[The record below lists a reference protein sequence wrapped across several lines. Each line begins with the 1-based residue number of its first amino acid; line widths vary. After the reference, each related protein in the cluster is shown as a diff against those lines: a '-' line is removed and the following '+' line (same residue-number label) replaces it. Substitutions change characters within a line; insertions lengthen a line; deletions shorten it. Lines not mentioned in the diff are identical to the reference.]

1 MQAIILAAGMG
12 RRLRQLTEKN
22 TKCMV
27 SINGE
32 RLIDRTLDALEGL
45 DLRRIIIVVGYK
57 SGNLIRHI
65 GERHDN
71 IPIEFIQNRIYDK
84 TNNIYSLAL
93 AKDKMEEDD
102 TILLESDII
111 FNPEMLKVL
120 VDNPYPNIALV
131 AKWASWMDGT
141 VVKIDDKCNIV
152 SMVPKEAFDF
162 NETAEYYKT
171 VNIYKFSK
179 EFAKLK
185 YNPFLEAYC
194 KSMGYNAYYEQV
206 LNIITYIS
214 ANEMKAL
221 PVRDLKWFEIDDIQ
235 DKEIAEVMSCAPAK
249 KAKRMSGLYGGYWR
263 FPDLLDFCYLVNPY
277 FPTQHLKEEIKA
289 SFDALL
295 TNYPSGMAVNS
306 MLAGKCFNVNSEHIV
321 VGNGAAEL
329 IKSLMEM
336 LDGKMGVTYPTFE
349 EYPNRKRNEDLIKF
363 IPTRK
368 DYRYTAHD
376 LQAFFEGTGISTLL
390 LVNPD
395 NPSGNFIPKD
405 ELLELAAWCRGKDIR
420 IVVDESFVDFADNGT
435 ANTLIDEDILARHP
449 NLIVM
454 KSISK
459 SYGVPGL
466 RLGVLASSDAALV
479 RQIKQDVSIWNINSF
494 AEFFM
499 QILDKYKHDYES
511 ACEDFRAERTR
522 FIHELEQIEWLH
534 VLPSQANY
542 FLVKLAG
549 RYSSGELA
557 SILLSKFNIL
567 VKDCD
572 HKAGLEGKNF
582 IRIAIRNTKDNNML
596 LQALRSL

>member
-12 RRLRQLTEKN
+12 RRLKQLTAKN

-32 RLIDRTLDALEGL
+32 RLIDRTLNALNGL
-45 DLRRIIIVVGYK
+45 NLRRIIIVVGYR
-57 SGNLIRHI
+57 SDNLIKHI
-65 GERHDN
+65 GKRQDN
-71 IPIEFIQNRIYDK
+71 VKIEFIHNDIYDK

-111 FNPEMLKVL
+111 FNPEMLKIL

-131 AKWASWMDGT
+131 AKWSSWMDGT
-141 VVKIDDKCNIV
+141 VVKIDEKYNIV
-152 SMVPKEAFDF
+152 SMVPKEAFNF
-162 NETAEYYKT
+162 SETDQYYKT

-179 EFAKLK
+179 EFAKRK

-194 KSMGYNAYYEQV
+194 KSMGYSAYYEQV

-235 DKEIAEVMSCAPAK
+235 DKEIAEILTSDPANK
-249 KAKRMSGLYGGYWR
+249 VKRISSLYGGYWR
-263 FPDLLDFCYLVNPY
+263 FPDLIDFCYLVNPY
-277 FPTQHLKEEIKA
+277 FPTQHLKEEIKT
-289 SFDALL
+289 SFDTLL

-306 MLAGKCFNVNSEHIV
+306 MLAGKSFNVNSEHIV

-329 IKSLMEM
+329 IKSLMES
-336 LDGKMGVTYPTFE
+336 LSGKVGVTYPTFE
-349 EYPNRKRNEDLIKF
+349 EYPNRMRDENLVKF
-363 IPTRK
+363 IPSNK
-368 DYRYTAHD
+368 EYRYSTND
-376 LQAFFEGTGISTLL
+376 LKNFFEGTGISTLL

-405 ELLELAAWCRGKDIR
+405 ELLDLIAWCKNKGIM

-435 ANTLIDEDILARHP
+435 ANTLIDEVVLGTYS

-466 RLGVLASSDAALV
+466 RLGLLASSNTELV
-479 RQIKQDVSIWNINSF
+479 GHIKKDVSIWNINSF

-499 QILDKYKHDYES
+499 QILDKYKHDYET
-511 ACEDFRAERTR
+511 ACEDFRTERLR
-522 FIHELEQIEWLH
+522 FMRELEQIEWIH

-542 FLVKLAG
+542 FLIKILG
-549 RYSSGELA
+549 KYSSGELT

-567 VKDCD
+567 IKDCD
-572 HKAGLEGKNF
+572 HKSGLEGKNF
-582 IRIAIRNTKDNNML
+582 IRIAIRNTEDNNLL

>member
-12 RRLRQLTEKN
+12 RRLKQLTAKN

-32 RLIDRTLDALEGL
+32 RLIDRTLDALNGL
-45 DLRRIIIVVGYK
+45 NLRRIIIVVGYR
-57 SGNLIRHI
+57 SDNLIKHI
-65 GERHDN
+65 EKRQDN
-71 IPIEFIQNRIYDK
+71 VKIEFIHNDIYDK

-141 VVKIDDKCNIV
+141 VVKIDEKYNIV
-152 SMVPKEAFDF
+152 SMVPKEAFNF
-162 NETAEYYKT
+162 SETDQYYKT

-179 EFAKLK
+179 EFAKHK

-194 KSMGYNAYYEQV
+194 KSMGYSAYYEQV

-235 DKEIAEVMSCAPAK
+235 DKEIAEILTSDPANK
-249 KAKRMSGLYGGYWR
+249 VKRISSLYGGYWR
-263 FPDLLDFCYLVNPY
+263 FPDLIDFCYLVNPY
-277 FPTQHLKEEIKA
+277 FPTQHLKEEIKT
-289 SFDALL
+289 SFDTLL

-306 MLAGKCFNVNSEHIV
+306 MLAGKSFNVNSEHIV

-329 IKSLMEM
+329 IKSLMES
-336 LDGKMGVTYPTFE
+336 LSGKVGVTYPTFE
-349 EYPNRKRNEDLIKF
+349 EYPNRMRDENLVKF
-363 IPTRK
+363 IPSNK
-368 DYRYTAHD
+368 EYRYSTND
-376 LQAFFEGTGISTLL
+376 LKNFFEGTGISTLL

-405 ELLELAAWCRGKDIR
+405 ELLDLIAWCKNKGIT

-435 ANTLIDEDILARHP
+435 ANTLIDEVVLGTFS

-466 RLGVLASSDAALV
+466 RLGLLASSNTKLV
-479 RQIKQDVSIWNINSF
+479 GHIKKDVSIWNINSF

-499 QILDKYKHDYES
+499 QILDKYKHDYET
-511 ACEDFRAERTR
+511 ACEDFRTERLR
-522 FIHELEQIEWLH
+522 FMRELEQIEWIH

-542 FLVKLAG
+542 FLIKILG
-549 RYSSGELA
+549 KYSSGELT

-567 VKDCD
+567 IKDCD
-572 HKAGLEGKNF
+572 HKSGLEGKNF
-582 IRIAIRNTKDNNML
+582 IRIAIRNTEDNNLL

>member
-57 SGNLIRHI
+57 SENLIRHI

-84 TNNIYSLAL
+84 TNNIYSIAL

-141 VVKIDDKCNIV
+141 VVKIDDKYNIV

>member
-12 RRLRQLTEKN
+12 RRLKQLTAKN

-32 RLIDRTLDALEGL
+32 RLIDRTLDALNGL
-45 DLRRIIIVVGYK
+45 NLRRIIIVVGYR
-57 SGNLIRHI
+57 SDNLIKHI
-65 GERHDN
+65 EKRQDN
-71 IPIEFIQNRIYDK
+71 VKIEFIHNDIYDK

-93 AKDKMEEDD
+93 AKDKMVEDD

-111 FNPEMLKVL
+111 FNPEMLKIL
-120 VDNPYPNIALV
+120 IDNPYPNIALV

-141 VVKIDDKCNIV
+141 VVKIDEKYNIV
-152 SMVPKEAFDF
+152 SMVPKDAFNF
-162 NETAEYYKT
+162 SETDQYYKT

-179 EFAKLK
+179 EFAKHK

-194 KSMGYNAYYEQV
+194 KSMGYSAYYEQV

-235 DKEIAEVMSCAPAK
+235 DKEIAEILTSDPANK
-249 KAKRMSGLYGGYWR
+249 VKRISSLYGGYWR
-263 FPDLLDFCYLVNPY
+263 FPDLIDFCYLVNPY
-277 FPTQHLKEEIKA
+277 FPTQHLKEEIKT
-289 SFDALL
+289 SFDTLL
-295 TNYPSGMAVNS
+295 INYPSGMAVNS
-306 MLAGKCFNVNSEHIV
+306 MLAGKSFNVNSEHIV

-329 IKSLMEM
+329 IKSLMES
-336 LDGKMGVTYPTFE
+336 LSGKVGVTYPTFE
-349 EYPNRKRNEDLIKF
+349 EYPNRMRDENLVKF
-363 IPTRK
+363 IPSNK
-368 DYRYTAHD
+368 EYRYSIND
-376 LQAFFEGTGISTLL
+376 LKNFFEGTGISTLL

-405 ELLELAAWCRGKDIR
+405 ELLDLIAWCKNKGIT

-435 ANTLIDEDILARHP
+435 ANTLIDEVVLGTYS

-466 RLGVLASSDAALV
+466 RLGLLASSNTKLV
-479 RQIKQDVSIWNINSF
+479 GHIKKDVSIWNINSF

-499 QILDKYKHDYES
+499 QILDKYKHDYET
-511 ACEDFRAERTR
+511 ACEDFRTERLR
-522 FIHELEQIEWLH
+522 FMRELEQIEWIH

-542 FLVKLAG
+542 FLIKILG
-549 RYSSGELA
+549 KYSSGELT

-567 VKDCD
+567 IKDCD
-572 HKAGLEGKNF
+572 HKSGLEGKNF
-582 IRIAIRNTKDNNML
+582 IRIAIRNTEDNNLL

>member
-12 RRLRQLTEKN
+12 RRLQQLTANN

-27 SINGE
+27 DINDKK
-32 RLIDRTLDALEGL
+32 LIDRTLDALEGL
-45 DLRRIIIVVGYK
+45 NLRRIIIVVGYK
-57 SGNLIRHI
+57 SENLIKHIESRHE
-65 GERHDN
+65 GT
-71 IPIEFIQNRIYDK
+71 PIEFIQNSIYDK

-111 FNPEMLKVL
+111 FNPQMLKL
-120 VDNPYPNIALV
+120 LADNPYPNIALV
-131 AKWASWMDGT
+131 DKWASWMDGT
-141 VVKIDDKCNIV
+141 VVKIDDKYNIV

-162 NETAEYYKT
+162 NDTADYYKT

-179 EFAKLK
+179 EFAKCK

-194 KSMGYNAYYEQV
+194 KGMGYNAYYEQV

-221 PVRDLKWFEIDDIQ
+221 PVRNLKWFEIDDIQ
-235 DKEIAEVMSCAPAK
+235 DKEIAEIMACGPTDKV
-249 KAKRMSGLYGGYWR
+249 KRISHLYGGYWR
-263 FPDLLDFCYLVNPY
+263 FPDIIDFCYLVNPY
-277 FPTQHLKEEIKA
+277 FPTQHLKEEIKT
-289 SFDALL
+289 SFDDLL

-329 IKSLMEM
+329 IKSLMET
-336 LDGKMGVTYPTFE
+336 LSGKVGVTYPTFE
-349 EYPNRKRNEDLIKF
+349 EYPNRKHNEDLVKF
-363 IPTRK
+363 IPANQ
-368 DYRYTAHD
+368 DYRYSTND
-376 LQAFFEGTGISTLL
+376 LRIFFESTGISTLL

-405 ELLELAAWCRGKDIR
+405 DLLDLIVWCKNKGITV
-420 IVVDESFVDFADNGT
+420 VVDESFVDFTDNNT
-435 ANTLIDEDILARHP
+435 ANTLIDEAILGTYS

-466 RLGVLASSDAALV
+466 RLGVLASSNTELV
-479 RQIKQDVSIWNINSF
+479 SHIKKDVSIWNINSF

-499 QILDKYKHDYES
+499 QILDKYKHDYAV
-511 ACEDFRAERTR
+511 ACEEFCSERTR
-522 FIHELEQIEWLH
+522 FMRELEQIEWIH

-542 FLVKLAG
+542 FLVRVLEK
-549 RYSSGELA
+549 YSSSELT

-582 IRIAIRNTKDNNML
+582 IRIAIRDTKDNNML
-596 LQALRSL
+596 LRALRSL

>member
-12 RRLRQLTEKN
+12 RRLKQLTAKN

-32 RLIDRTLDALEGL
+32 RLIDRTLDALNGL
-45 DLRRIIIVVGYK
+45 NLHRIIIVVGYR
-57 SGNLIRHI
+57 SDNLIKHI
-65 GERHDN
+65 EKRKDN
-71 IPIEFIQNRIYDK
+71 VKIEFIHNDIYDK

-111 FNPEMLKVL
+111 FNPEMLKIL

-131 AKWASWMDGT
+131 AKWSSWMDGT
-141 VVKIDDKCNIV
+141 VVKIDEKYNIV
-152 SMVPKEAFDF
+152 SMVPKEAFNF
-162 NETAEYYKT
+162 SETDQYYKT

-179 EFAKLK
+179 EFAKRK

-194 KSMGYNAYYEQV
+194 KSMGYSAYYEQV

-235 DKEIAEVMSCAPAK
+235 DKEIAEILTSDPANK
-249 KAKRMSGLYGGYWR
+249 VKRISSLYGGYWR
-263 FPDLLDFCYLVNPY
+263 FPDLIDFCYLVNPY
-277 FPTQHLKEEIKA
+277 FPTQHLKEEIKT
-289 SFDALL
+289 SFDTLL

-306 MLAGKCFNVNSEHIV
+306 MLAGKSFNVNSEHIV

-329 IKSLMEM
+329 IKSLMES
-336 LDGKMGVTYPTFE
+336 LSGKVGVTYPTFE
-349 EYPNRKRNEDLIKF
+349 EYPNRMRDENLVKF
-363 IPTRK
+363 IPSNK
-368 DYRYTAHD
+368 EYRYSTND
-376 LQAFFEGTGISTLL
+376 LKNFFEGTGISTLL

-405 ELLELAAWCRGKDIR
+405 ELLDLIAWCKNKGIT

-435 ANTLIDEDILARHP
+435 ANTLIDEGVLGTYS

-466 RLGVLASSDAALV
+466 RLGLLASSNTELV
-479 RQIKQDVSIWNINSF
+479 GHIKKDVSIWNINSF

-499 QILDKYKHDYES
+499 QILDKYKHDYET
-511 ACEDFRAERTR
+511 ACEDFRTERLR
-522 FIHELEQIEWLH
+522 FMRELEQIEWIH

-542 FLVKLAG
+542 FLIKILG
-549 RYSSGELA
+549 KYSSGELT

-567 VKDCD
+567 IKDCD
-572 HKAGLEGKNF
+572 HKSGLEGKNF
-582 IRIAIRNTKDNNML
+582 IRIAIRNTEDNNLL

>member
-45 DLRRIIIVVGYK
+45 DLHRIIIVVGYK
-57 SGNLIRHI
+57 SENLIKHI

-152 SMVPKEAFDF
+152 SMVPKEAFNF

-179 EFAKLK
+179 EFAKQK

-289 SFDALL
+289 SFDTLL

-336 LDGKMGVTYPTFE
+336 LSGKMGVTYPTFE
-349 EYPNRKRNEDLIKF
+349 EYPNRKRNEDLIKY

-376 LQAFFEGTGISTLL
+376 LQEFFEGTGISTLL

-405 ELLELAAWCRGKDIR
+405 ELLQLAAWCRGKDIK

-435 ANTLIDEDILARHP
+435 ANTLIDDDILAQHP

-466 RLGVLASSDAALV
+466 RLGVLASSDTVLV
-479 RQIKQDVSIWNINSF
+479 SQIKQDVSIWNINSF

-522 FIHELEQIEWLH
+522 FMHELEQIEWLH

-542 FLVKLAG
+542 FLVKLTG
-549 RYSSGELA
+549 RYSSGELT
-557 SILLSKFNIL
+557 SIMLSKFNIL

-582 IRIAIRNTKDNNML
+582 IRIAVRDTKDNNML

>member
-12 RRLRQLTEKN
+12 RRLKQLTAKN

-32 RLIDRTLDALEGL
+32 RLIDRTLDALNGL
-45 DLRRIIIVVGYK
+45 NLRRIIIVVGYR
-57 SGNLIRHI
+57 SDNLIKHI
-65 GERHDN
+65 EKRQDN
-71 IPIEFIQNRIYDK
+71 VKIEFIHNDIYDK

-111 FNPEMLKVL
+111 FNPEMLKIL

-141 VVKIDDKCNIV
+141 VVKIDEKYNIV
-152 SMVPKEAFDF
+152 SMVPKEAFNF
-162 NETAEYYKT
+162 SETDQYYKT

-179 EFAKLK
+179 EFAKHK

-194 KSMGYNAYYEQV
+194 KSMGYSAYYEQV

-235 DKEIAEVMSCAPAK
+235 DKEIAEILTSDPANK
-249 KAKRMSGLYGGYWR
+249 VKRISSLYGGYWR
-263 FPDLLDFCYLVNPY
+263 FPDLIDFCYLVNPY
-277 FPTQHLKEEIKA
+277 FPTQHLKEEIKT
-289 SFDALL
+289 SFDTLL

-306 MLAGKCFNVNSEHIV
+306 MLAGKSFNVNSEHIV

-329 IKSLMEM
+329 IKSLMES
-336 LDGKMGVTYPTFE
+336 LSGKVGVTYPTFE
-349 EYPNRKRNEDLIKF
+349 EYPNRMRDENLVKF
-363 IPTRK
+363 IPSNK
-368 DYRYTAHD
+368 EYRYSTND
-376 LQAFFEGTGISTLL
+376 LKNFFEGTGISTLL

-405 ELLELAAWCRGKDIR
+405 ELLNLIAWCKNKGIT

-435 ANTLIDEDILARHP
+435 ANTLIDEVVLGTYS

-466 RLGVLASSDAALV
+466 RLGLLASSNTELV
-479 RQIKQDVSIWNINSF
+479 GHIKKDVSIWNINSF

-499 QILDKYKHDYES
+499 QILDKYKHDYET
-511 ACEDFRAERTR
+511 ACEDFRTERLR
-522 FIHELEQIEWLH
+522 FMRELEQIEWIH

-542 FLVKLAG
+542 FLIKIL
-549 RYSSGELA
+549 RKYSSGELT

-567 VKDCD
+567 IKDCD
-572 HKAGLEGKNF
+572 HKSGLEGKNF
-582 IRIAIRNTKDNNML
+582 IRIAIRNTEDNNLL

>member
-12 RRLRQLTEKN
+12 RRLQQLTANN

-27 SINGE
+27 DINDKK
-32 RLIDRTLDALEGL
+32 LIDRTLDALEGL
-45 DLRRIIIVVGYK
+45 NLRRIIIVVGYK
-57 SGNLIRHI
+57 SENLIKHIESRHE
-65 GERHDN
+65 GT
-71 IPIEFIQNRIYDK
+71 PIEFIQNSIYDK

-111 FNPEMLKVL
+111 FNPQMLKL
-120 VDNPYPNIALV
+120 LADNPYPNIALV
-131 AKWASWMDGT
+131 DKWASWMDGT
-141 VVKIDDKCNIV
+141 VVKIDDKYNIV

-162 NETAEYYKT
+162 NDTADYYKT

-179 EFAKLK
+179 EFAKYK

-194 KSMGYNAYYEQV
+194 KGMGYNAYYEQV

-221 PVRDLKWFEIDDIQ
+221 PVRNLKWFEIDDIQ
-235 DKEIAEVMSCAPAK
+235 DKEIAEIMACGPTDKV
-249 KAKRMSGLYGGYWR
+249 KRISHLYGGYWR
-263 FPDLLDFCYLVNPY
+263 FPDIIDFCYLVNPY
-277 FPTQHLKEEIKA
+277 FPTQPLKEEIKT
-289 SFDALL
+289 SFDDLL

-329 IKSLMEM
+329 IKSLMET
-336 LDGKMGVTYPTFE
+336 LSGKVGVTYPTFE
-349 EYPNRKRNEDLIKF
+349 EYPNRKHNEDLVKF
-363 IPTRK
+363 IPANQ
-368 DYRYTAHD
+368 DYRYSTND
-376 LQAFFEGTGISTLL
+376 LRIFFESTGISTLL

-405 ELLELAAWCRGKDIR
+405 DLLDLIVWCKNKGITV
-420 IVVDESFVDFADNGT
+420 VVDESFVDFTDNNT
-435 ANTLIDEDILARHP
+435 ANTLIDEAILGTYS

-466 RLGVLASSDAALV
+466 RLGVLASSNTELV
-479 RQIKQDVSIWNINSF
+479 SHIKKDVSIWNINSF

-499 QILDKYKHDYES
+499 QILDKYKHDYAV
-511 ACEDFRAERTR
+511 ACEEFCSERTR
-522 FIHELEQIEWLH
+522 FMRELEQIEWIH

-542 FLVKLAG
+542 FLVRVLEK
-549 RYSSGELA
+549 YSSSELT
-557 SILLSKFNIL
+557 SILLSKFSIL

-582 IRIAIRNTKDNNML
+582 IRIAIRDTKDNNML
-596 LQALRSL
+596 LRALRSL

>member
-12 RRLRQLTEKN
+12 RRLKQLTAKN

-32 RLIDRTLDALEGL
+32 RLIDRTLDALNGL
-45 DLRRIIIVVGYK
+45 NLRRIIIVVGYR
-57 SGNLIRHI
+57 SDNLIKHI
-65 GERHDN
+65 EKRQDN
-71 IPIEFIQNRIYDK
+71 VKIEFIHNDIYDK

-111 FNPEMLKVL
+111 FNPEMLKIL

-131 AKWASWMDGT
+131 AKWSSWMDGT
-141 VVKIDDKCNIV
+141 VVKIDEKYNIV
-152 SMVPKEAFDF
+152 SMVPKEAFNF
-162 NETAEYYKT
+162 SETDQYYKT

-179 EFAKLK
+179 EFAKRK

-194 KSMGYNAYYEQV
+194 KSMGYSAYYEQV

-235 DKEIAEVMSCAPAK
+235 DKEIAEILTSDPANK
-249 KAKRMSGLYGGYWR
+249 VKRISSLYGGYWR
-263 FPDLLDFCYLVNPY
+263 FPDLIDFCYLVNPY
-277 FPTQHLKEEIKA
+277 FPTQHLKEEIKT
-289 SFDALL
+289 SFDTLL

-306 MLAGKCFNVNSEHIV
+306 MLAGKSFNVSSEHIV

-329 IKSLMEM
+329 IKSLMES
-336 LDGKMGVTYPTFE
+336 LSGKEGVTYPTFE
-349 EYPNRKRNEDLIKF
+349 EYPNRMRDENLVKF
-363 IPTRK
+363 IPSNK
-368 DYRYTAHD
+368 EYRYSTND
-376 LQAFFEGTGISTLL
+376 LKNFFEGTGISTLL

-405 ELLELAAWCRGKDIR
+405 ELLDLIAWCKNKGIT

-435 ANTLIDEDILARHP
+435 ANTLIDEVVLGTYS

-466 RLGVLASSDAALV
+466 RLGLLASSNTELV
-479 RQIKQDVSIWNINSF
+479 GHIKKDVSIWNINSF

-499 QILDKYKHDYES
+499 QILDKYKHDYET
-511 ACEDFRAERTR
+511 ACEDFRTERLR
-522 FIHELEQIEWLH
+522 FMRELEQIEWIH

-542 FLVKLAG
+542 FLIKILG
-549 RYSSGELA
+549 KYSSGELT

-567 VKDCD
+567 IKDCD
-572 HKAGLEGKNF
+572 HKSGLEGKNF
-582 IRIAIRNTKDNNML
+582 IRIAIRNTEDNNLL

>member
-12 RRLRQLTEKN
+12 RRLQQLTANN

-27 SINGE
+27 DINDKK
-32 RLIDRTLDALEGL
+32 LIDRTLDALEGL
-45 DLRRIIIVVGYK
+45 NLRRIIIVVGYK
-57 SGNLIRHI
+57 SENLIKHIESRHE
-65 GERHDN
+65 GT
-71 IPIEFIQNRIYDK
+71 PIEFIQNSIYDK

-111 FNPEMLKVL
+111 FNPQMLKL
-120 VDNPYPNIALV
+120 LADNPYPNIALV
-131 AKWASWMDGT
+131 DKWASWMDGT
-141 VVKIDDKCNIV
+141 VVKIDDKYNIV

-162 NETAEYYKT
+162 NDTADYYKT

-179 EFAKLK
+179 EFAKYK

-194 KSMGYNAYYEQV
+194 KGMGYNAYYEQV

-221 PVRDLKWFEIDDIQ
+221 PVRNLKWFEIDDIQ
-235 DKEIAEVMSCAPAK
+235 DKEIAEIMACGPTDKV
-249 KAKRMSGLYGGYWR
+249 KRISHLYGGYWR
-263 FPDLLDFCYLVNPY
+263 FPDIIDFCYLVNPY
-277 FPTQHLKEEIKA
+277 FPTQHLKEEIKT
-289 SFDALL
+289 SFDDLL

-329 IKSLMEM
+329 IKSLMET
-336 LDGKMGVTYPTFE
+336 LSGKVGVTYPTFE
-349 EYPNRKRNEDLIKF
+349 EYPNRKHNEDLVKF
-363 IPTRK
+363 IPANQ
-368 DYRYTAHD
+368 DYRYSTND
-376 LQAFFEGTGISTLL
+376 LRIFFESTGISTLL

-405 ELLELAAWCRGKDIR
+405 DLLDLIVWCKNKGITV
-420 IVVDESFVDFADNGT
+420 VVDESFVDFTDNNT
-435 ANTLIDEDILARHP
+435 ANTLIDEAILGTYS

-466 RLGVLASSDAALV
+466 RLGVLASSNTELV
-479 RQIKQDVSIWNINSF
+479 SHIKKDVSIWNINSF

-499 QILDKYKHDYES
+499 QILDKYKHDYAV
-511 ACEDFRAERTR
+511 ACEEFCSERTR
-522 FIHELEQIEWLH
+522 FMRELEQIEWIH

-542 FLVKLAG
+542 FLVRVLEK
-549 RYSSGELA
+549 YSSSELT

-582 IRIAIRNTKDNNML
+582 IRIAIRDTKDNNML
-596 LQALRSL
+596 LRALRSL

>member
-1 MQAIILAAGMG
+1 MNDFLYINHANDYALDVGAEVFHPMVSVVHFDELGEIRHSLNKMGVYAIFVQDNFPVGSSYGMG
-12 RRLRQLTEKN
+12 GYDTTKGSLTAAAPGQ
-22 TKCMV
+22 TGGV
-27 SINGE
+27 SDNGE
-32 RLIDRTLDALEGL
+32 IIHIKGWVLLFSPELLYGTDLGRRVDDYHFFSYYESESLHPTPDEQRTIEVCFKMIRQELRSKPDDEH
-45 DLRRIIIVVGYK
+45 LRRIIIVVGYK
-57 SGNLIRHI
+57 SENLIRDI
-65 GERHDN
+65 GERHEN

-152 SMVPKEAFDF
+152 SMVPKEAFNF

-179 EFAKLK
+179 EFAKQK

-289 SFDALL
+289 SFDVLL

-336 LDGKMGVTYPTFE
+336 LDG
-349 EYPNRKRNEDLIKF
+349 
-363 IPTRK
+363 
-368 DYRYTAHD
+368 
-376 LQAFFEGTGISTLL
+376 
-390 LVNPD
+390 
-395 NPSGNFIPKD
+395 
-405 ELLELAAWCRGKDIR
+405 
-420 IVVDESFVDFADNGT
+420 
-435 ANTLIDEDILARHP
+435 
-449 NLIVM
+449 
-454 KSISK
+454 
-459 SYGVPGL
+459 
-466 RLGVLASSDAALV
+466 
-479 RQIKQDVSIWNINSF
+479 
-494 AEFFM
+494 
-499 QILDKYKHDYES
+499 
-511 ACEDFRAERTR
+511 
-522 FIHELEQIEWLH
+522 
-534 VLPSQANY
+534 
-542 FLVKLAG
+542 
-549 RYSSGELA
+549 
-557 SILLSKFNIL
+557 
-567 VKDCD
+567 
-572 HKAGLEGKNF
+572 
-582 IRIAIRNTKDNNML
+582 
-596 LQALRSL
+596 

>member
-57 SGNLIRHI
+57 SENLIRHI

-111 FNPEMLKVL
+111 FNPKMLKVL

-179 EFAKLK
+179 EFAKQK

-235 DKEIAEVMSCAPAK
+235 DKEIAEVMSCTPAK
-249 KAKRMSGLYGGYWR
+249 KAKRMSGLFGGYWR

-289 SFDALL
+289 SFDVLL

-306 MLAGKCFNVNSEHIV
+306 MLAGKCFNVNSEQIV

-349 EYPNRKRNEDLIKF
+349 EYPNRKRNEDLIKY

-376 LQAFFEGTGISTLL
+376 LQEFFEGTGISTLL

-405 ELLELAAWCRGKDIR
+405 ELLQLAAWCRGKDIK

-435 ANTLIDEDILARHP
+435 ANTLIDDDILAQHP

-466 RLGVLASSDAALV
+466 RLGVLASSDTVLV
-479 RQIKQDVSIWNINSF
+479 SQIKQDVSIWNINSF

-522 FIHELEQIEWLH
+522 FMHELEQIEWLH

-542 FLVKLAG
+542 FLVKLTD
-549 RYSSGELA
+549 RYSSGELT
-557 SILLSKFNIL
+557 SIMLSKFNIL

-582 IRIAIRNTKDNNML
+582 IRIAVRDTKDNNML

>member
-57 SGNLIRHI
+57 SENLIRHI
-65 GERHDN
+65 VERHDN

-152 SMVPKEAFDF
+152 SMVPKEAFNF

-179 EFAKLK
+179 EFAKQK

-289 SFDALL
+289 SFDVLL

-321 VGNGAAEL
+321 MGNGAAEL

-459 SYGVPGL
+459 SYGAPGL

-479 RQIKQDVSIWNINSF
+479 SQIKQDVSIWNINSF

-522 FIHELEQIEWLH
+522 FMHELEQIEWLH

-542 FLVKLAG
+542 FLVKLTG
-549 RYSSGELA
+549 RYSSGELT
-557 SILLSKFNIL
+557 SIVLSKFNIL

-582 IRIAIRNTKDNNML
+582 IRIAIRDTKDNNML

>member
-57 SGNLIRHI
+57 SENLIRHI

-141 VVKIDDKCNIV
+141 VVKIDDKYNIV

>member
-12 RRLRQLTEKN
+12 RRLKQLTAKN

-32 RLIDRTLDALEGL
+32 RLIDRTLDALNGL
-45 DLRRIIIVVGYK
+45 NLHRIIIVVGYR
-57 SGNLIRHI
+57 SDNLIKHI
-65 GERHDN
+65 EKRKDN
-71 IPIEFIQNRIYDK
+71 VKIEFIHNDIYDK

-111 FNPEMLKVL
+111 FNPEMLKIL

-141 VVKIDDKCNIV
+141 VVKIDEKYNIV
-152 SMVPKEAFDF
+152 SMVPKEAFNF
-162 NETAEYYKT
+162 SETDQYYKT

-179 EFAKLK
+179 EFAKHK

-194 KSMGYNAYYEQV
+194 KSMGYSAYYEQV

-235 DKEIAEVMSCAPAK
+235 DKEIAEILTSDPANK
-249 KAKRMSGLYGGYWR
+249 VKRISSLYGGYWR
-263 FPDLLDFCYLVNPY
+263 FPDLIDFCYLVNPY
-277 FPTQHLKEEIKA
+277 FPTQHLKEEIKT
-289 SFDALL
+289 SFDTLL

-306 MLAGKCFNVNSEHIV
+306 MLAGKSFNVNSEHIV

-329 IKSLMEM
+329 IKSLMES
-336 LDGKMGVTYPTFE
+336 LSGKVGVTYPTFE
-349 EYPNRKRNEDLIKF
+349 EYPNRMRDENLVKF
-363 IPTRK
+363 IPSNK
-368 DYRYTAHD
+368 EYRYSTND
-376 LQAFFEGTGISTLL
+376 LKNFFEGTGISTLL

-405 ELLELAAWCRGKDIR
+405 ELLDLIAWCKNKGIT

-435 ANTLIDEDILARHP
+435 ANTLIDEVVLGTYS

-466 RLGVLASSDAALV
+466 RLGLLASSNTELV
-479 RQIKQDVSIWNINSF
+479 GHIKKDVSIWNINSF

-499 QILDKYKHDYES
+499 QILDKYKHDYET
-511 ACEDFRAERTR
+511 ACEDFRTERLR
-522 FIHELEQIEWLH
+522 FMRELEQIEWIH
-534 VLPSQANY
+534 VLPSEANY
-542 FLVKLAG
+542 FLIKILG
-549 RYSSGELA
+549 KYSSGELT

-567 VKDCD
+567 IKDCD
-572 HKAGLEGKNF
+572 HKSGLEGKNF
-582 IRIAIRNTKDNNML
+582 IRIAIRNTEDNNLL

>member
-57 SGNLIRHI
+57 SENLIRHI

>member
-57 SGNLIRHI
+57 SENLIRHI

-120 VDNPYPNIALV
+120 VGNPYPNIALV

-179 EFAKLK
+179 EFAKQK

-214 ANEMKAL
+214 ANDMKAL

-329 IKSLMEM
+329 IKSLMEI

-466 RLGVLASSDAALV
+466 RLGVLASSDATLV

-542 FLVKLAG
+542 FLVKLSG

>member
-57 SGNLIRHI
+57 SENLIRHI

-111 FNPEMLKVL
+111 FNPKMLKVL

-179 EFAKLK
+179 EFAKQK

-235 DKEIAEVMSCAPAK
+235 DKEIAEVMSCTPAK
-249 KAKRMSGLYGGYWR
+249 KAKRMSGLFGGYWR

-289 SFDALL
+289 SYDVLL

-306 MLAGKCFNVNSEHIV
+306 MLAGKCFNVNSEQIV

-349 EYPNRKRNEDLIKF
+349 EYPNRKRNEDLIKY

-376 LQAFFEGTGISTLL
+376 LQEFFEGTGISTLL

-405 ELLELAAWCRGKDIR
+405 ELLQLAAWCRGKDIK

-435 ANTLIDEDILARHP
+435 ANTLIDDDILAQHP

-466 RLGVLASSDAALV
+466 RLGVLASSDTVLV
-479 RQIKQDVSIWNINSF
+479 SQIKQDVSIWNINSF

-522 FIHELEQIEWLH
+522 FMHELEQIEWLH

-542 FLVKLAG
+542 FLVKLTG
-549 RYSSGELA
+549 RYSSGELT
-557 SILLSKFNIL
+557 SIMLSKFNIL

-582 IRIAIRNTKDNNML
+582 IRIAVRDTKDNNML